1 MEENLSCN
9 VPVHRPY
16 GQTHYIDRPSAKRS
30 SHQQAP
36 PQHNY
41 DQLRHLISISS
52 FLRVTN
58 WSEMGQAMI
67 DTPTYQSTDCL
78 ETSKWFSDKNSFETG
93 LWFRQQITECS
104 WKIKSVLSGEEV
116 WLLFSNQGIF
126 LVFWGDKQPRCSLFR
141 LSFAEKNGPSDSL
154 WYFGN
159 IKLSKI
165 WGHLTG

>member
-16 GQTHYIDRPSAKRS
+16 GQTPYYVDRPSAKSS

-41 DQLRHLISISS
+41 DQLRHFISISS
-52 FLRVTN
+52 FLRVKN
-58 WSEMGQAMI
+58 CSEMGQAII
-67 DTPTYQSTDCL
+67 DTPTYQSTDCF

-104 WKIKSVLSGEEV
+104 WKIKSILSGEEV

-126 LVFWGDKQPRCSLFR
+126 WCSGEANSQDAVSSGFHLLR
-141 LSFAEKNGPSDSL
+141 KMALQTPCDILGTLSWVK
-154 WYFGN
+154 FGV
-159 IKLSKI
+159 I
-165 WGHLTG
+165 